1 MTRAQADSHVPEQHL
16 ERLVRGLFEQEVK
29 YLDPDEYADER
40 AAVLSLF
47 GLLMNRSKIIEQQ
60 RSSGATRGSLN
71 AFAEVCNSYNN

>member
-1 MTRAQADSHVPEQHL
+1 MSRGQDGEQVPGQYL

-47 GLLMNRSKIIEQQ
+47 GLLMNRTKIIQHQ
-60 RSSGATRGSLN
+60 RSAGATEGSIR
-71 AFAEVCNSYNN
+71 AFAEVGDSLDS